1 MVDRFK
7 EYDINQTKEI
17 IDDTYDNWIEAKNQ
31 YDDKVLD
38 KLSDAIYM
46 TYEADVKHSEFHEK
60 KEYWFDKF
68 KNEEI
73 IINKLKREFGWWKK

>member
-7 EYDINQTKEI
+7 EYDINQTREI
-17 IDDTYDNWIEAKNQ
+17 VDDTYDNWIEAKNQ

-46 TYEADVKHSEFHEK
+46 TYEADIKHSEFPRK

-68 KNEEI
+68 KDEEI
-73 IINKLKREFGWWKK
+73 IINKLKREFGWWKE